1 MINWIA
7 KYKPGASYAV
17 FAGRE
22 VSVALAK
29 MSFETE
35 FVNVYHKTK
44 LKQDE
49 IATMEGWF
57 TFMKERY
64 PVVGQVQI
72 SKRDD

>member
-1 MINWIA
+1 
-7 KYKPGASYAV
+7 
-17 FAGRE
+17 
-22 VSVALAK
+22 